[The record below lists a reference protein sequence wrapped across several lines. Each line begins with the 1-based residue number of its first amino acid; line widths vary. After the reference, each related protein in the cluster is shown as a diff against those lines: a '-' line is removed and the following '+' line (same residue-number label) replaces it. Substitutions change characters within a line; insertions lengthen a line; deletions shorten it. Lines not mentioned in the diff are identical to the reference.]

1 MNDCEQYTMAMKS
14 IKNYFSSEISSS
26 DEVNSI
32 ANDESSESS
41 VFPAEISCGDR
52 ASTHEVTATNS
63 SEVSRK
69 DCSFLDE
76 GNASPTA
83 KKRLQSSSPSDES
96 RVMSKT
102 ARIGDILSS
111 PSPADSFAD
120 LLNSEGS
127 LEENTPRYI
136 PLLFS
141 TLEAMFKE
149 MKSVSAKADSFCNFQ
164 VEVTKKVSGLE
175 SKVESLYQKFGEMEN
190 EMQTL
195 RAENCKLK
203 EANSGLNDT
212 VGVLIK
218 QVDRNEQHSR
228 AECLLLHG
236 VPEKKGQVPENSKLV
251 FASEITSKVGVKMSE
266 RDIKQAHRY
275 GPVRADGKPRPIIA
289 RFLDSSLRNSV
300 YGKKKLLKGK
310 NIFITENLTKLRM
323 ELLKKANDDYGRENV
338 WTKEGRIMAR
348 DSNKQVI
355 TIMS

>member
-1 MNDCEQYTMAMKS
+1 MAMKS

-26 DEVNSI
+26 DEANSI
-32 ANDESSESS
+32 ANDESAESS

-52 ASTHEVTATNS
+52 ATTHGVIETNS
-63 SEVSRK
+63 PEVSRK
-69 DCSFLDE
+69 DCSVLDE

-127 LEENTPRYI
+127 LDEENTPRYI

-149 MKSVSAKADSFCNFQ
+149 MKSVSAKVDSFCNFQ

-195 RAENCKLK
+195 KAENCKLK
-203 EANSGLNDT
+203 ETNSDLNET

-251 FASEITSKVGVKMSE
+251 FASEVTSKVE
-266 RDIKQAHRY
+266 R
-275 GPVRADGKPRPIIA
+275 G
-289 RFLDSSLRNSV
+289 
-300 YGKKKLLKGK
+300 
-310 NIFITENLTKLRM
+310 
-323 ELLKKANDDYGRENV
+323 
-338 WTKEGRIMAR
+338 
-348 DSNKQVI
+348 
-355 TIMS
+355 